1 MSNEVMSID
10 IIKQV
15 MLDDKLSLES
25 KGLMIYL
32 ALMSDDKKELEFGKG
47 HLSEELKLSRL
58 TVAKYVEELEDRG
71 YIKTETGRKQGRFK
85 ATKYTILI

>member
-1 MSNEVMSID
+1 MSSEVISID

-32 ALMSDDKKELEFGKG
+32 ALMSDDRKELVAGKG
-47 HLSEELKLSRL
+47 WLSEELKLSRL